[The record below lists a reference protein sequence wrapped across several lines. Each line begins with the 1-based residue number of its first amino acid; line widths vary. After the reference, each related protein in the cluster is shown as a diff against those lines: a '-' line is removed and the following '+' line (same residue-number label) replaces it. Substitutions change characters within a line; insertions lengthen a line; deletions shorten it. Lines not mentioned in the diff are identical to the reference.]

1 MMRTNG
7 GGLMLLIKDREK
19 LKVNKFFSVGR
30 CSLLREQIKGATCEE
45 ERKELV
51 RELNKEQN
59 KLNLIN
65 KQLKDKQLG
74 TVEVELW

>member
-1 MMRTNG
+1 
-7 GGLMLLIKDREK
+7 MLLMKDREK
-19 LKVNKFFSVGR
+19 LKANKFFAVGR
-30 CSLLREQIKGATCEE
+30 CGFLREQIKEATCEE
-45 ERKELV
+45 DRKELV

-74 TVEVELW
+74 TMEVELW

>member
-1 MMRTNG
+1 MG
-7 GGLMLLIKDREK
+7 E
-19 LKVNKFFSVGR
+19 
-30 CSLLREQIKGATCEE
+30 ATCEE

-65 KQLKDKQLG
+65 KQLKDKLLD
-74 TVEVELW
+74 TKEVKLW